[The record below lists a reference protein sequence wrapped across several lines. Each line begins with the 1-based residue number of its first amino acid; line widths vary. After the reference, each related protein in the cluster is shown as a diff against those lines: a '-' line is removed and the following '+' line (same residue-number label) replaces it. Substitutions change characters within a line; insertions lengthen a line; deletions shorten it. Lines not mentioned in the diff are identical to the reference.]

1 MPTPLTLLTSLDEV
15 VDRAESLMTSMSGQR
30 KIIGLIGKPGA
41 GKSTLSAQLIEKLG
55 DQAAI
60 LNMDGY
66 HFSNLA
72 LRELGRADRK
82 GAPDTFDA
90 LGFTEI
96 LKRVK
101 HEVDQN
107 IYFPV
112 FDRSIEES
120 IAAQGVI
127 TPEIKL
133 VITEGNYLL
142 HNDNNWG
149 GVKKFLD
156 ESWFIEVDDQIRIER
171 LVNRHHKFGKSKA
184 DAHSWATGSD
194 ENNAQVVART
204 RELADVIIKL
214 S

>member
-30 KIIGLIGKPGA
+30 KIVGLIGKPGA
-41 GKSTLSAQLIEKLG
+41 GKSTLSAQLIEQLG

-127 TPEIKL
+127 TPKIKL

>member
-1 MPTPLTLLTSLDEV
+1 MSTSPTQITSIDEV
-15 VDRAESLMTSMSGQR
+15 IARAESLMTSMSGQR
-30 KIIGLIGKPGA
+30 KIVGLIGKPGA
-41 GKSTLSAQLIEKLG
+41 GKSTLSAQLIEQLG

>member
-1 MPTPLTLLTSLDEV
+1 MAGSSISLTSLDEV
-15 VDRAESLMTSMSGQR
+15 ITRARSLMTRER
-30 KIIGLIGKPGA
+30 KIVGLIGKPGA
-41 GKSTLSAQLIEKLG
+41 GKSTLSAQLIDQLG

-66 HFSNLA
+66 HLSNLS

-90 LGFTEI
+90 LGFTAI
-96 LKRVK
+96 LKRVRNQ
-101 HEVDQN
+101 VDKD

-112 FDRSIEES
+112 FDRAIEES

-142 HNDNNWG
+142 HNKDNWG
-149 GVKKFLD
+149 GVKELLD

-194 ENNAQVVART
+194 ENNARIVAQT
-204 RELADVIIKL
+204 RELADVIINL

>member
-1 MPTPLTLLTSLDEV
+1 MASPLISLTSLEEV
-15 VDRAESLMTSMSGQR
+15 VSRAKSLMDGER
-30 KIIGLIGKPGA
+30 KIVGLIGKPGA
-41 GKSTLSAQLIEKLG
+41 GKSTLSAQLIQQLG
-55 DQAAI
+55 DQAAT

-66 HFSNLA
+66 HLSNSA
-72 LRELGRADRK
+72 LGELGRADRK

-101 HEVDQN
+101 HEVDKN

-112 FDRSIEES
+112 FDRAIEES

-127 TPEIKL
+127 VPSVKL

-142 HNDNNWG
+142 HNGDNWS
-149 GVKKFLD
+149 GVKNLLD
-156 ESWFIEVDDQIRIER
+156 ESWFIEVDDSLRIER
-171 LVNRHHKFGKSKA
+171 LVNRHHKFGKSKV
-184 DAHSWATGSD
+184 DALSWATGSD
-194 ENNAQVVART
+194 ENNAKIVAQT
-204 RELADVIIKL
+204 RESADLIINL